1 MPPKK
6 DKKPRRPR
14 ARATGGGKARAVVK
28 HEHVHHYEPLMH
40 ARQPALFMNTPSV
53 EEQNPLLRE
62 IELIR
67 KQMTE
72 RHVERPRTAL
82 MTAVGLPAPAHAVMS
97 VIAEPARAAQSETPM
112 EAASGYDSEKEEK
125 LTRFT
130 GENPLAIH
138 HRQAGGRAADELTAA
153 ERKRIY
159 QSSPEAKEKRR
170 IRDARRKGIVG
181 LEHLKEGGV

>member
-14 ARATGGGKARAVVK
+14 ARATGGGRARAAVK
-28 HEHVHHYEPLMH
+28 HEHVHHYEPMMH

-67 KQMTE
+67 KQISE

-82 MTAVGLPAPAHAVMS
+82 MTAVGLPAPAHEVMN
-97 VIAEPARAAQSETPM
+97 VTAEPSR
-112 EAASGYDSEKEEK
+112 AASGYDSEKEEK
-125 LTRFT
+125 HTMFS

-170 IRDARRKGIVG
+170 IRDARRKGIVD